1 MAGPE
6 EVDYYAVLN
15 VRNEVK
21 MVFQIET
28 SRKIFDQSCKL
39 YFIAFQLNQNE
50 LKAAYR
56 VQTCVHD
63 IISRSRENESKVK
76 KNLGPVGTKQSF
88 LCFAKKILTGSHF

>member
-50 LKAAYR
+50 LKASCLQSTDVCACY
-56 VQTCVHD
+56 

-76 KNLGPVGTKQSF
+76 KN
-88 LCFAKKILTGSHF
+88 